1 MNIEKGKQTNSGF
14 SERDLEYI
22 KNFRLMD
29 DDFMAKF
36 FEENLEC
43 TEFVLRIIM
52 DNPDL
57 QVQSVHT
64 QHEIRNLLGH
74 SVRLDAYAT
83 DKNAK
88 KYNIEIQRSDKGA
101 SPKRARYHSSVLDSN
116 ILPKGEDYDFLMETY
131 VIFITEHDEM
141 REGLPIYH
149 IDRTVR
155 ETGALFRDEAHII
168 YVNGEYREN
177 DSPIGVLMHD
187 FACKNPADMQYKVL
201 AERARYLKESREG
214 QLVMC
219 KAMEEMRN
227 ESILAERKQ
236 TAIRLIRAGK
246 LSNEEIAVGVN
257 LALEEVQKLAEEVSE
272 VVMV

>member
-1 MNIEKGKQTNSGF
+1 MSKDKDVLTNFDS

-52 DNPDL
+52 NNPDL
-57 QVQSVHT
+57 KVQSVHT

-88 KYNIEIQRSDKGA
+88 KYNIEIQRSDKRA
-101 SPKRARYHSSVLDSN
+101 SPKRARYHSSVIDVN
-116 ILPKGEDYDFLMETY
+116 ILPKGKDYDFLTETY

-141 REGLPIYH
+141 GAGLPIYH
-149 IDRTVR
+149 VDRTIK
-155 ETGALFRDEAHII
+155 ETGALFQDEAHII
-168 YVNGEYREN
+168 YVNGEYKDD

-187 FACKNPADMQYKVL
+187 FACTNPADMQYKVL
-201 AERARYLKESREG
+201 AERARYLKESKEG

-219 KAMEEMRN
+219 RAMEEMRN

-236 TAIRLIRAGK
+236 TAIRLIKAEK
-246 LSNEEIAVGVN
+246 LSYEEIADGVN
-257 LALEEVQKLAEEVSE
+257 LTLEEVQELAKEITE
-272 VVMV
+272 VVMA

>member
-1 MNIEKGKQTNSGF
+1 MSRDKGVHTNFDS

-52 DNPDL
+52 NNPDL
-57 QVQSVHT
+57 KVQSVHT

-101 SPKRARYHSSVLDSN
+101 TPKRARYHSSVIDVN
-116 ILPKGEDYDFLMETY
+116 ILPKGEDYDFLAETY

-141 REGLPIYH
+141 GMGLPIYH
-149 IDRTVR
+149 IDRTIK
-155 ETGALFRDEAHII
+155 ETGALFQDEAHII
-168 YVNGEYREN
+168 YVNGEYRED
-177 DSPIGVLMHD
+177 DSPIGIPMHD
-187 FACKNPADMQYKVL
+187 FACTNPADMQYKIL
-201 AERARYLKESREG
+201 AERARYLKESKEG
-214 QLVMC
+214 QQVMC
-219 KAMEEMRN
+219 RAMEEMRN

-236 TAIRLIRAGK
+236 TAIRLIKAGK

-257 LALEEVQKLAEEVSE
+257 LTLEEVQELAEEISE
-272 VVMV
+272 VVMA

>member
-1 MNIEKGKQTNSGF
+1 MSKDLQTNF
-14 SERDLEYI
+14 DASERDLEYI

-52 DNPDL
+52 NNPDL
-57 QVQSVHT
+57 KVQSVHT

-83 DKNAK
+83 DKDAK

-101 SPKRARYHSSVLDSN
+101 SPKRARYHSSVIDVN
-116 ILPKGEDYDFLMETY
+116 ILPKGEDYDFLTETY
-131 VIFITEHDEM
+131 VIFIAEHDEIGA
-141 REGLPIYH
+141 GLPIYH
-149 IDRTVR
+149 IDRTVK
-155 ETGALFRDEAHII
+155 ETGALFQDEAHII
-168 YVNGEYREN
+168 YVNGEYQDD

-187 FACKNPADMQYKVL
+187 FACTDPADMQYKIL
-201 AERARYLKESREG
+201 AERARYLKESKEG
-214 QLVMC
+214 QQVMC
-219 KAMEEMRN
+219 RAMEEMRN
-227 ESILAERKQ
+227 ESILADRKQ
-236 TAIRLIRAGK
+236 SAIRLIRAGK

-257 LALEEVQKLAEEVSE
+257 LTLEEVKELADEISE
-272 VVMV
+272 LATV

>member
-1 MNIEKGKQTNSGF
+1 MSKNKGVQTNFDS

-22 KNFRLMD
+22 RNFRLMD

-52 DNPDL
+52 NNPDL
-57 QVQSVHT
+57 KVQSVHT

-101 SPKRARYHSSVLDSN
+101 SPKRARYHSSVIDVN
-116 ILPKGEDYDFLMETY
+116 ILPKGEDYDFLTETY

-141 REGLPIYH
+141 GAGLPIYH
-149 IDRTVR
+149 VDRMVKR
-155 ETGALFRDEAHII
+155 QEA
-168 YVNGEYREN
+168 
-177 DSPIGVLMHD
+177 
-187 FACKNPADMQYKVL
+187 
-201 AERARYLKESREG
+201 ARRMIK
-214 QLVMC
+214 
-219 KAMEEMRN
+219 
-227 ESILAERKQ
+227 
-236 TAIRLIRAGK
+236 AGK
-246 LSNEEIAVGVN
+246 LSYEEIADYQN
-257 LALEEVQKLAEEVSE
+257 LTVEEIKELADEISE
-272 VVMV
+272 LATV

>member
-1 MNIEKGKQTNSGF
+1 MSKDKDAQTNF
-14 SERDLEYI
+14 DASERDLEYI

-29 DDFMAKF
+29 DDFMVKF

-52 DNPDL
+52 NNPDL
-57 QVQSVHT
+57 KVQSVHT

-101 SPKRARYHSSVLDSN
+101 SPKRARYHSSIIDAN
-116 ILPKGEDYDFLMETY
+116 ILPKGKDYDFLTETY

-141 REGLPIYH
+141 GAGLPIYH
-149 IDRTVR
+149 IDRTVK
-155 ETGALFRDEAHII
+155 ETGDLFQDEAHII
-168 YVNGEYREN
+168 YVNGEYNDN
-177 DSPIGVLMHD
+177 DSPIGILMHD
-187 FACKNPADMQYKVL
+187 FACTNPADMQYKIL
-201 AERARYLKESREG
+201 AERARYLKESKEG
-214 QLVMC
+214 QQVMC
-219 KAMEEMRN
+219 RAMEEMRK
-227 ESILAERKQ
+227 ESVLADRKQ
-236 TAIRLIRAGK
+236 SAIRLIRAGK

-257 LALEEVQKLAEEVSE
+257 LTLEEVEELADEISE
-272 VVMV
+272 LATV

>member
-1 MNIEKGKQTNSGF
+1 MSKNKGVQTNFDS

-22 KNFRLMD
+22 RNFRLMD

-52 DNPDL
+52 NNPDL
-57 QVQSVHT
+57 KVQSVHT

-101 SPKRARYHSSVLDSN
+101 SPKRARYHSSVIDVN
-116 ILPKGEDYDFLMETY
+116 ILPKGEDYDFLTETY

-141 REGLPIYH
+141 GAGLPIYH
-149 IDRTVR
+149 VDRMVK
-155 ETGALFRDEAHII
+155 ETGSLFRDEAHII
-168 YVNGEYREN
+168 YVNGAYRDD
-177 DSPIGVLMHD
+177 DSPIGILMHD
-187 FACKNPADMQYKVL
+187 FACTNPADMQYKVL
-201 AERARYLKESREG
+201 AERARYLKESKEG
-214 QLVMC
+214 QQVMC
-219 KAMEEMRN
+219 RAMEEMRQN
-227 ESILAERKQ
+227 AKQEERQEAARRMIK
-236 TAIRLIRAGK
+236 AGK
-246 LSNEEIAVGVN
+246 LSYEEIADYQN
-257 LALEEVQKLAEEVSE
+257 LTVEEIKELADEISE
-272 VVMV
+272 LATV

>member
-1 MNIEKGKQTNSGF
+1 MSKDKDVLTNFDS

-52 DNPDL
+52 NNPDL
-57 QVQSVHT
+57 KVQSVHT

-101 SPKRARYHSSVLDSN
+101 SPKRARYHSSVIDVN
-116 ILPKGEDYDFLMETY
+116 ILPKGEDYGYLTETY
-131 VIFITEHDEM
+131 VIFITEHDEVGA
-141 REGLPIYH
+141 GLPIYH
-149 IDRTVR
+149 VDRTIK
-155 ETGALFRDEAHII
+155 ETGALFQDEAHII
-168 YVNGEYREN
+168 YVNGEYKDD

-187 FACKNPADMQYKVL
+187 FACTNPADMQYKVL
-201 AERARYLKESREG
+201 AERARYLKESKEG

-219 KAMEEMRN
+219 RAMEEMRN

-236 TAIRLIRAGK
+236 TAIRLIKAEK
-246 LSNEEIAVGVN
+246 LSYEEIADGVN
-257 LALEEVQKLAEEVSE
+257 LTLEEVQELAKEITE
-272 VVMV
+272 VVMA